1 MSTAH
6 PLLVAWCGRGGGG
19 AGDSQRGGEGRERGG
34 TERGRPLPSAAA
46 PIDVLLAL
54 G

>member
-1 MSTAH
+1 VVEEEGEQET
-6 PLLVAWCGRGGGG
+6 VRE
-19 AGDSQRGGEGRERGG
+19 EGRERGG